1 MPLIAQVG
9 VVWYGAGKGE
19 LGCMVARQESTGED
33 AAVNAGSPS
42 MRRIARGVSWVNVVG
57 FALCQVWNVLCVALP
72 DPVTYGE
79 PFHDLRWLS
88 LLTALAACVAAVLR
102 RQSVLASAHRVSA
115 FVAIAAVSAASSL
128 LGPVSVL
135 FPAVSELLIH
145 LAAVGVGVG
154 FAGLFVLWYVRLF
167 ETGDMMGLA
176 FSVVAAAL
184 LSYPMANVL
193 DTDQISPWASALVG
207 SLLPLCSAVCFWV
220 GSRASRGHEAD
231 GQTGAS
237 AMPGAPA
244 GQSGDF
250 ALPPVDARARRL
262 FLRFSACLFIV
273 VCVTETARN
282 LLLGGTAIS
291 FYSGLANLGGLML
304 KIGCAVW
311 LVSVFDDRDARGVSL
326 AYRIAFI
333 LLLGVVLCTP
343 LLLQGNLLAH
353 MLLDVGSFFFQ
364 LVVLMVA
371 YQIGVGLRFGPVVV
385 FASARAVWAAG
396 VMTGIAIAQL
406 WGGPAATQAFAV
418 ALGIAVAVA
427 FAFMFTERDCTD
439 VLASLPEPD
448 HAPRFRE
455 KCEHVAGHYGLS
467 ARELE
472 VLVLMAKGRSASRVA
487 EDLGVTLA
495 TINSHVNHI
504 YRKLGVHSRQELID
518 VIEQNSD

>member
-1 MPLIAQVG
+1 MA
-9 VVWYGAGKGE
+9 E
-19 LGCMVARQESTGED
+19 RQEGIGED
-33 AAVNAGSPS
+33 GAAVVGGPS
-42 MRRIARGVSWVNVVG
+42 MRRIARAVSWVHVVG
-57 FALCQVWNVLCVALP
+57 VALCQVWNVLCVALP

-88 LLTALAACVAAVLR
+88 LLTALVMCIAAVVR
-102 RQSVLASAHRVSA
+102 RQSVLAAAHCISA
-115 FVAIAAVSAASSL
+115 FVVLAALSAASSL

-135 FPAVSELLIH
+135 FPVASELLIH

-154 FAGLFVLWYVRLF
+154 FAGLFVLWYVRFF

-193 DTDQISPWASALVG
+193 DTDQISPWASAFAG
-207 SLLPLCSAVCFWV
+207 SLLPLCSAICFWA
-220 GSRASRGHEAD
+220 GSHFSRGQVVDEE
-231 GQTGAS
+231 AS
-237 AMPGAPA
+237 ASTTSEAL
-244 GQSGDF
+244 GDDSPES
-250 ALPPVDARARRL
+250 ALPAVDAASRRL
-262 FLRFSACLFIV
+262 FLRFAACLFIV

-282 LLLGGTAIS
+282 LLLGGTAIG

-304 KIGCAVW
+304 KIGCAAW
-311 LVSVFDDRDARGVSL
+311 LVSVFDARDARGVSL

-333 LLLGVVLCTP
+333 MLLGVVLCTP

-371 YQIGVGLRFGPVVV
+371 YQIGVGLRLDPVVV

-396 VMTGIAIAQL
+396 VLAGIAIAQL
-406 WGGPAATQAFAV
+406 WGGPEAVQAFAV
-418 ALGIAVAVA
+418 VLGIAVAVA
-427 FAFMFTERDCTD
+427 FTFMFTERDCTD

-455 KCEHVAGHYGLS
+455 KCEHVAGRYGLS

-472 VLVLMAKGRSASRVA
+472 VLILMAKGRSASRVA

-518 VIEQNSD
+518 VIEQNAG

>member
-1 MPLIAQVG
+1 MAD
-9 VVWYGAGKGE
+9 
-19 LGCMVARQESTGED
+19 RQEGIGED
-33 AAVNAGSPS
+33 GAAVVGGPS
-42 MRRIARGVSWVNVVG
+42 MRRIARAVSWVNVVG

-88 LLTALAACVAAVLR
+88 LLTALVMCVVAVAR
-102 RQSVLASAHRVSA
+102 RQSVLAAAHRISV
-115 FVAIAAVSAASSL
+115 FVVLAALSAASSL

-135 FPAVSELLIH
+135 FPVASELLIH

-154 FAGLFVLWYVRLF
+154 FAGLFVLWYVRFF

-193 DTDQISPWASALVG
+193 DTDQISPWASAFAG
-207 SLLPLCSAVCFWV
+207 SLLPLCSAICFWA
-220 GSRASRGHEAD
+220 GSRFSRGQVVDEE
-231 GQTGAS
+231 TS
-237 AMPGAPA
+237 APTTSETLDDDSPE
-244 GQSGDF
+244 S
-250 ALPPVDARARRL
+250 ALPVVDAASRRL
-262 FLRFSACLFIV
+262 FLRFAACLFIV

-282 LLLGGTAIS
+282 LLLGGTAIG

-304 KIGCAVW
+304 KIGCAAW
-311 LVSVFDDRDARGVSL
+311 LVSVFDARDARGVSL

-333 LLLGVVLCTP
+333 MLLGVVLCTP

-371 YQIGVGLRFGPVVV
+371 YQIGVGLRLGPVVV

-396 VMTGIAIAQL
+396 VLAGIAIAQL
-406 WGGPAATQAFAV
+406 WGGPGAVQAFAV
-418 ALGIAVAVA
+418 VLGIAVAAA
-427 FAFMFTERDCTD
+427 FTFMFTERNCTD

-455 KCEHVAGHYGLS
+455 KCEHVAGRYGLS

-472 VLVLMAKGRSASRVA
+472 VLILMAKGRSASRVA

-518 VIEQNSD
+518 VIEQNAG

>member
-1 MPLIAQVG
+1 
-9 VVWYGAGKGE
+9 
-19 LGCMVARQESTGED
+19 MVARQGSVEED
-33 AAVNAGSPS
+33 AAAIVGSPS

-88 LLTALAACVAAVLR
+88 LLIALAVCVVAVLR

-135 FPAVSELLIH
+135 FPVASEVLIH

-193 DTDQISPWASALVG
+193 DTDQISPWASALAG
-207 SLLPLCSAVCFWV
+207 SLLPLCSAACFWA
-220 GSRASRGHEAD
+220 GGRAARREVAD
-231 GQTGAS
+231 GQAGTP
-237 AMPGAPA
+237 AMPDVPVDEPA
-244 GQSGDF
+244 VI
-250 ALPPVDARARRL
+250 ALPSADAASRRL

-282 LLLGGTAIS
+282 LLLGGTAIG

-311 LVSVFDDRDARGVSL
+311 LVSVFDARDARGVSL

-371 YQIGVGLRFGPVVV
+371 YQIGVGLRIGPVVV

-396 VMTGIAIAQL
+396 VMAGIAIAQL
-406 WGGPAATQAFAV
+406 WGGPAAVQAFAV
-418 ALGIAVAVA
+418 ALGLAVAVA
-427 FAFMFTERDCTD
+427 FTFMFTERDCTD

-518 VIEQNSD
+518 VIEQNAG

>member
-9 VVWYGAGKGE
+9 VVWDGAGKGE
-19 LGCMVARQESTGED
+19 WGRMADRQGGVGED
-33 AAVNAGSPS
+33 VAAAVVDPS
-42 MRRIARGVSWVNVVG
+42 MRRIARAVSWVNVVG
-57 FALCQVWNVLCVALP
+57 FAMCQVWNVLCVALP

-88 LLTALAACVAAVLR
+88 LLTALVLCVTAVAR
-102 RQSVLASAHRVSA
+102 RRSVLAAAHRVSA
-115 FVAIAAVSAASSL
+115 FIAIAAVSVASSL

-135 FPAVSELLIH
+135 FPVASEFLIH
-145 LAAVGVGVG
+145 LAAVGVGTG
-154 FAGLFVLWYVRLF
+154 FAGLFVLWYVRFF

-176 FSVVAAAL
+176 FSVVAASL

-406 WGGPAATQAFAV
+406 WGGPSAVPTFAV
-418 ALGIAVAVA
+418 VLGIAVAVA
-427 FAFMFTERDCTD
+427 FTFMFTERDCTD